1 MAVGALH
8 TTELGDKYLR
18 TSHLKTVDNV
28 DDFHGLVVREAVID
42 GEQCGVGVVAIESTG
57 KLRAGKPMLFLCSRN
72 LFGLFAEYDIRV
84 RGRNVKSREGKSNTI
99 LECRRC
105 HRIASAIS
113 ASGAG
118 PARYEFSAFPHVCG

>member
-57 KLRAGKPMLFLCSRN
+57 KLRAGKPMLFCALETSSACSQNSQNMTSRYA
-72 LFGLFAEYDIRV
+72 AEM
-84 RGRNVKSREGKSNTI
+84 
-99 LECRRC
+99 
-105 HRIASAIS
+105 
-113 ASGAG
+113 
-118 PARYEFSAFPHVCG
+118 